1 MEITLENMHA
11 HDQLMIQTKNSRY
24 KFSVMNP
31 GERRGFLS
39 GGSLGDKAREAILI
53 GTLPAEGQ
61 DSQKDS
67 EGLKTGARALFF
79 LTARNGIERLI
90 TSVITRL
97 SHNRADKDT
106 RLAA

>member
-1 MEITLENMHA
+1 MEITLDNIHA

-31 GERRGFLS
+31 GERRGLLS
-39 GGSLGDKAREAILI
+39 GGSLGDQAREAVLI
-53 GTLPAEGQ
+53 GALPAEGQ
-61 DSQKDS
+61 NALTES
-67 EGLKTGARALFF
+67 EGLKPGARALFF

-97 SHNRADKDT
+97 SYNSADKDT
-106 RLAA
+106 RRAA